1 MVVHSRICH
10 ISGVLAPHYLRGAAH
25 RPVSWWEKVLGPI
38 RGLIHV
44 AYTNVLVVWTLS
56 YTGLTLLGLREIT
69 LLYWSIDRSE
79 MCFRATLAG
88 SNQTVSFTRSVFLPR
103 EVYNLMGLWDLRGS

>member
-1 MVVHSRICH
+1 M
-10 ISGVLAPHYLRGAAH
+10 
-25 RPVSWWEKVLGPI
+25 
-38 RGLIHV
+38 GLLHV
-44 AYTNVLVVWTLS
+44 AYTYVLVVWTLS

-88 SNQTVSFTRSVFLPR
+88 SNQTVSFICSVVLSG
-103 EVYNLMGLWDLRGS
+103 EVYNLTGLWAPSGAHKITPSWEIFLILP